1 MNIQTVRSKS
11 PFHLQPCVFGIQ
23 LVPLAIAAPHSAV
36 NEVFLYLPPQHRWIF
51 GVLKPEIA
59 GLTAFTPPDCQIP
72 PVPWKRRGWIGWH
85 GGNIPGDAGAPARSA
100 AAGGGLTGFNKLRA
114 AVRALCVSSA
124 LR

>member
-36 NEVFLYLPPQHRWIF
+36 NEVFFYLPPQHPWNF
-51 GVLKPEIA
+51 GVLKAEIA

-72 PVPWKRRGWIGWH
+72 GAVEEARLDWMARREHPRRCGS
-85 GGNIPGDAGAPARSA
+85 PRSQRRSR
-100 AAGGGLTGFNKLRA
+100 GRVNR
-114 AVRALCVSSA
+114 V
-124 LR
+124 